1 MALFSGIYNVGIGG
15 GALLGSV
22 VGSQVGMP
30 YIGLVGGS
38 LAVAGLLFA
47 VFMTRRYA
55 EQLNANPL

>member
-1 MALFSGIYNVGIGG
+1 MAAI
-15 GALLGSV
+15 GSV
-22 VGSQVGMP
+22 VGTHVGMP

-47 VFMTRRYA
+47 IFMTRRYT